1 VAGVKKMEELN
12 RSTTEYDRFA
22 IRFAPYSP
30 YKFDRTCRV
39 AIFLDVV
46 TVAEKIRSDYY
57 GMDLDFRK
65 LLADL
70 QGDRKCV
77 LALAVDGNL
86 HDDEE
91 WSTQLHSM
99 LRKSGFRVETVSA
112 SNNAGEQKGTDVK
125 IALTAMR
132 YASRGLCDQIIL
144 ITGDSGCSVMVEELQ
159 REGVLVSVASFKEYI
174 SGDLKRIADS
184 THALDEMCF
193 VRIMP
198 VRNRIGRGME

>member
-1 VAGVKKMEELN
+1 MEERN

-30 YKFDRTCRV
+30 YTFDRTCRV
-39 AIFLDVV
+39 AIFLDVDSV
-46 TVAEKIRSDYY
+46 TRKIRSDCY

-77 LALAVDGNL
+77 LALAVDGTL
-86 HDDEE
+86 HEDEE
-91 WSTQLHSM
+91 WSIEFQSM

-112 SNNAGEQKGTDVK
+112 SNNAGEQMGTDVK

-159 REGVLVSVASFKEYI
+159 REGVLVSVATFKEYL
-174 SGDLKRIADS
+174 SGELKRIADS
-184 THALDEMCF
+184 THTLDEMCF

-198 VRNRIGRGME
+198 VRNRIRMGTE